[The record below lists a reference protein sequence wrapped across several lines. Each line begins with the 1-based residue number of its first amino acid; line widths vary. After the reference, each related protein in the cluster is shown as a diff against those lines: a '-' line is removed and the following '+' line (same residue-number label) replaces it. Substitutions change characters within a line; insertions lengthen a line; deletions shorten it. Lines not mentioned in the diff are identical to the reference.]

1 MTDGADGEQDS
12 FAARFVRQNR
22 FDRRDH
28 LFDRKSAT
36 AEPFGGLPVAVGYYV
51 ARIRAFVDP
60 CRTQRQQDG
69 RRFVQC
75 AGAFGDGGVDARQC
89 FVRRVARQRTVEIV
103 MEPPSVGVLQL
114 LLRNGESVA
123 VAPQGAHD
131 RQRVE
136 QHARRIDRDAEFGF
150 GHPASDLRGEA
161 RAERQQAVVVGELP
175 VVGEDFDFG
184 TEFHRAKIRSSAI
197 KKEKLR
203 VKKSDF
209 AMSNG
214 TQRSV
219 GINRFSCGAAVQI
232 CGLLNLLHPAE
243 VLRCPWRRAGFGCHL
258 LASRGGKLLFAGNVQ
273 REGSGFFHAFHGATG
288 WIKGLLNPILKDSFF
303 GLTCRP
309 RVWLYRV
316 LSRVRERSLENAT
329 DGMNFGGAGSG
340 VGNLS

>member
-1 MTDGADGEQDS
+1 MRVSAS
-12 FAARFVRQNR
+12 SAVSPAR
-22 FDRRDH
+22 
-28 LFDRKSAT
+28 A
-36 AEPFGGLPVAVGYYV
+36 
-51 ARIRAFVDP
+51 
-60 CRTQRQQDG
+60 
-69 RRFVQC
+69 
-75 AGAFGDGGVDARQC
+75 
-89 FVRRVARQRTVEIV
+89 
-103 MEPPSVGVLQL
+103 
-114 LLRNGESVA
+114 SVA
-123 VAPQGAHD
+123 VTPQGAHD

-219 GINRFSCGAAVQI
+219 GIDRFSCGAAVQI
-232 CGLLNLLHPAE
+232 CGLRNLLHPVE

-273 REGSGFFHAFHGATG
+273 REGSGFFMLFT
-288 WIKGLLNPILKDSFF
+288 
-303 GLTCRP
+303 
-309 RVWLYRV
+309 
-316 LSRVRERSLENAT
+316 VRL
-329 DGMNFGGAGSG
+329 GGSKAC
-340 VGNLS
+340 